1 MALPASASAGHN
13 GVVNTIIGNGKPAR
27 RNPSRLR
34 SLLAVV
40 VAAVGGLLVTL
51 ICVRHEPA
59 LLAGQAVPDAAAE
72 REAAR
77 LLTKSVSLHAAAG
90 RKGAWDAIFT
100 DSEVNGWLATDLPR
114 NHPRLIPAGMSAPRV
129 RFTRDRLAGGA
140 RLHWG
145 PLSAFGWVDFEV
157 RLRGG
162 NQLSLAPRDARLGLV
177 PLPRG
182 LVLTRVARAIAA
194 TGAVT
199 EIRRLDGE
207 PVLFV
212 SLPSMGGSSAARL
225 RLESLHLDA
234 GEIILAG
241 LTTD

>member
-1 MALPASASAGHN
+1 MALRASVSAGHN
-13 GVVNTIIGNGKPAR
+13 GIVNTISGNRKR
-27 RNPSRLR
+27 SWLR
-34 SLLAVV
+34 SLLAVAA
-40 VAAVGGLLVTL
+40 AAVGGLLAML
-51 ICVRHEPA
+51 ICLRHEPA

-77 LLTKSVSLHAAAG
+77 LLTKAASLHAAAG
-90 RKGAWDAIFT
+90 RKGDWDAIFT
-100 DSEVNGWLATDLPR
+100 DAEVNAWLATDLPK
-114 NHPRLIPAGMSAPRV
+114 NHSRLLPAGMSMPRV

-140 RLHWG
+140 RLRWG
-145 PLSAFGWVDFEV
+145 PLSAFGWVDLEV
-157 RLRGG
+157 RLRGL

-182 LVLTRVARAIAA
+182 FVLARMARAIAA
-194 TGAVT
+194 TGAVA

-212 SLPSMGGSSAARL
+212 SLPSMGGSAAARL

-234 GEIILAG
+234 GEMILSG
-241 LTTD
+241 STTN

>member
-1 MALPASASAGHN
+1 MALPASVTAGHN
-13 GVVNTIIGNGKPAR
+13 AVVNTVTGNRKL
-27 RNPSRLR
+27 SRLQ
-34 SLLAVV
+34 SLLAVAT
-40 VAAVGGLLVTL
+40 AAVGGLLVTL

-59 LLAGQAVPDAAAE
+59 LLAGQAVPDVAAE

-77 LLTKSVSLHAAAG
+77 LLTKAASLHAAAG
-90 RKGAWDAIFT
+90 RPGVWDAVFT
-100 DSEVNGWLATDLPR
+100 DSEVNAWLATDLPK
-114 NHPRLIPAGMSAPRV
+114 NHARLLPAGMSVPRV

-145 PLSAFGWVDFEV
+145 PLTAFGWVDFEV
-157 RLRGG
+157 RLRGV

-194 TGAVT
+194 TGAVA
-199 EIRRLDGE
+199 EIRRLDGV

-225 RLESLHLDA
+225 RLESLRLDA

-241 LTTD
+241 TTTN

>member
-1 MALPASASAGHN
+1 
-13 GVVNTIIGNGKPAR
+13 
-27 RNPSRLR
+27 
-34 SLLAVV
+34 LAVV
-40 VAAVGGLLVTL
+40 AAVVAAAVGGLLVAL

-77 LLTKSVSLHAAAG
+77 LLTKAASLHAAAG
-90 RKGAWDAIFT
+90 RPGAWDAIFT
-100 DSEVNGWLATDLPR
+100 DAEVNGWLVTDLPR
-114 NHPRLIPAGMSAPRV
+114 NHPRLMPAGMSAPRV

-140 RLHWG
+140 RLQWG
-145 PLSAFGWVDFEV
+145 PLSAFGWVEFEV
-157 RLRGG
+157 RLRGV

-182 LVLTRVARAIAA
+182 LVLARIARAIAA

-212 SLPSMGGSSAARL
+212 SLPSMVGSSAARL
-225 RLESLHLDA
+225 RLESLRLDA
-234 GEIILAG
+234 GDVILAG
-241 LTTD
+241 STTN